1 MIPKSHPRYESL
13 VLRDKIVKAQ
23 KEGYLAESA
32 MIAHG
37 RGEAFDYLL
46 GEKTTFPAK
55 RAMYAAVA
63 TILLSENPVISVN
76 GNTTA
81 LAIDEVIQFAKTVNA
96 KIEINLFYRTDERV
110 EKITELYKKHG
121 YSQILGTK
129 DDDIKYLKSIKNE
142 RASASKTGIYSADTV
157 LVPLEDGDRAEILSK
172 TGKKTI
178 TIDLNPLSR
187 TSQTSDISIVDNVVR
202 AFPFM
207 TEIAKDLKTQDKQLL
222 INMINDFDNRKNLK
236 EALKLFKNK
245 YNEEYKM
252 EVMGIS
258 GLPGSGKSLVS
269 EIAAKKGAAVVSMG
283 DIIREEAKKRGESSK
298 ETATN
303 LRKEHGKYIVAK
315 LTIEKIKK
323 MIEDKLATTIIVEG
337 IRSPFEVNMFK
348 ENFDDFIILSIFAN
362 PAIRFKRLQQ
372 RNREDDSENYED
384 FLKRDQMELDF
395 GIGTVI
401 SLSDKIIINEKDL
414 ESYEKEINEF
424 LKENTTL

>member
-96 KIEINLFYRTDERV
+96 KIEINLFYRTDKRV

-245 YNEEYKM
+245 
-252 EVMGIS
+252 
-258 GLPGSGKSLVS
+258 
-269 EIAAKKGAAVVSMG
+269 
-283 DIIREEAKKRGESSK
+283 
-298 ETATN
+298 
-303 LRKEHGKYIVAK
+303 
-315 LTIEKIKK
+315 
-323 MIEDKLATTIIVEG
+323 
-337 IRSPFEVNMFK
+337 
-348 ENFDDFIILSIFAN
+348 
-362 PAIRFKRLQQ
+362 
-372 RNREDDSENYED
+372 
-384 FLKRDQMELDF
+384 
-395 GIGTVI
+395 
-401 SLSDKIIINEKDL
+401 
-414 ESYEKEINEF
+414 
-424 LKENTTL
+424 